1 MVSPAKSESDL
12 SAPLDVLDRIAIGYM
27 VLPLLLFLAGW
38 MKWWVALP
46 LLGCCAFALR
56 PLIARWPA
64 GMPTLP
70 VTPLHW
76 GVAVGAGCV
85 WTILGGVGHFFFSNA
100 DWHVRDAVLH
110 DLVVSSWPVGYGL
123 RDGMESLLRAPV
135 AYYLPAALI
144 GKISGVYAAHLALLL
159 WTAAGCSLFLT
170 QVLSLTPSRPCA
182 VLIVIAV
189 IVLFSG
195 LDIVGSLLNDGPRF
209 RSDWNITTHLEWWAG
224 KYQYSSMTTQLFWVP
239 NHALGG
245 WITMGLLFRN
255 ERRVALDALLPIVV
269 VALALWS
276 PLTAVGV
283 VPFVLLKVGISVFR
297 QHSLTALAPGVW
309 GPALAVGAVVGAFL
323 VLDSGGIPSGLSTS
337 GQISDVAMDLAQQAQ
352 FFLLEAG
359 LIGAALLWIQPSSQI
374 VLALVILALLPI
386 ASFGPGNDLVMR
398 ASIPSLVALAIG
410 ASLALVKDTTGKLD
424 VRKRVLLG
432 GLLALGATT
441 AVEELARAV
450 IVPTWPINL
459 QATLIGVNC
468 GGYAPHYVARLK
480 DQAIGHLLRHVSRL
494 PIGPQGRES
503 CDNPGLDLM
512 WNWNL
517 VPLKKFH
524 QHS

>member
-12 SAPLDVLDRIAIGYM
+12 SAPLDALDRIAIGYM

-38 MKWWVALP
+38 MQWWVALP

-64 GMPTLP
+64 RVAKLP

-85 WTILGGVGHFFFSNA
+85 WAILGGVGHFFFSNA

-144 GKISGVYAAHLALLL
+144 GKILGVYAAHLALLL

-170 QVLSLTPSRPCA
+170 QVLSLTPSRPRA
-182 VLIVIAV
+182 VLIVTAV

-283 VPFVLLKVGISVFR
+283 VPFVLLKLGNSVFR

-309 GPALAVGAVVGAFL
+309 GPALIVGGVVGAFL

-337 GQISDVAMDLAQQAQ
+337 GQIADVAMDLAQQAQ

-359 LIGAALLWIQPSSQI
+359 LMGAALLWLRRSPQT
-374 VLALVILALLPI
+374 VLALVILALLPL
-386 ASFGPGNDLVMR
+386 ANFGPANDLVMR

-410 ASLALVKDTTGKLD
+410 AALALVKDDTDSRDL
-424 VRKRVLLG
+424 RKKMLLG
-432 GLLALGATT
+432 GFLVLGATT
-441 AVEELARAV
+441 ALDEIARAV
-450 IVPTWPINL
+450 IVPTWPVNL
-459 QATLIGVNC
+459 DATLIGADC

-494 PIGPQGRES
+494 PIGPQGRQS

>member
-1 MVSPAKSESDL
+1 L
-12 SAPLDVLDRIAIGYM
+12 IGCTAY
-27 VLPLLLFLAGW
+27 
-38 MKWWVALP
+38 
-46 LLGCCAFALR
+46 ALR
-56 PLIARWPA
+56 PLIAHR
-64 GMPTLP
+64 PTGVPRLS
-70 VTPLHW
+70 VTPLHLS
-76 GVAVGAGCV
+76 VAIGAGCA

-123 RDGMESLLRAPV
+123 RDGLESVLRAPV

-144 GKISGVYAAHLALLL
+144 GKWAGVYAAHLALLL
-159 WTAAGCSLFLT
+159 WTAAGCTLFLL
-170 QVLSLTPSRPCA
+170 QVLSMTPSRPR
-182 VLIVIAV
+182 AV
-189 IVLFSG
+189 IVVTAVIALFSG

-255 ERRVALDALLPIVV
+255 ERRVAVDALLPIVG

-276 PLTAVGV
+276 PLTAVGA
-283 VPFVLLKVGISVFR
+283 VPFVLLKIGTSIVR
-297 QHSLTALAPGVW
+297 QHSMAALSPAVL
-309 GPALAVGAVVGAFL
+309 GPAFIVGGVVAAFL
-323 VLDSGGIPSGLSTS
+323 VLDPGGIPGGLSV
-337 GQISDVAMDLAQQAQ
+337 GGHAADLAMDLAQQAQ

-359 LIGAALLWIQPSSQI
+359 FIGAALLWIQRSPQT
-374 VLALVILALLPI
+374 VLALVVLAVLPI
-386 ASFGPGNDLVMR
+386 ANFGPGNDLVMR

-410 ASLALVKDTTGKLD
+410 ASLALVKESTEKLELR
-424 VRKRVLLG
+424 RKVILG

-441 AVEELARAV
+441 AIDEIARAI
-450 IVPTWPINL
+450 IVPTWPVNL
-459 QATLIGVNC
+459 QATLIGANC

-480 DQAIGHLLRHVSRL
+480 DQAIGHLMRHVSRL
-494 PIGPQGRES
+494 PIGSLGREA

-517 VPLKKFH
+517 APVKKFH